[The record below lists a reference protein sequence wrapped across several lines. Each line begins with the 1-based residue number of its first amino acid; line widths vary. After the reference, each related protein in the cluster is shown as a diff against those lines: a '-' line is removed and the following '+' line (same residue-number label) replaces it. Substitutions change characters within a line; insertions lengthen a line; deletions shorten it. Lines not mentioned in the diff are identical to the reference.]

1 MTTKE
6 LLIQEISSMSETE
19 LIEMLNVVRT
29 IKNKQSTKL
38 SQPHSPHHQGSG
50 KPILRH
56 AGRWVG
62 DDLKECLEIVQS
74 SRGLAEF

>member
-1 MTTKE
+1 
-6 LLIQEISSMSETE
+6 MSETG
-19 LIEMLNVVRT
+19 LIEMLNIIRT

-38 SQPHSPHHQGSG
+38 SQPHPPHRQGSG
-50 KPILRH
+50 KSILYH

-62 DDLKECLEIVQS
+62 DDIKECLALVKY